1 MKLLPGFTTFDD
13 VFDNMFNDPF
23 FKGST
28 SHMRTDVKE
37 VGDNYQLAMEVP
49 GFSKDDISI
58 ELRDGYLNISAN
70 KSTNNDEKDTDGNI
84 IRRERYSGSCSRSF
98 YVGEDIKQEDIKAS
112 YNNGELI
119 ITLPKVAP
127 KQVETNS
134 RYIPID

>member
-98 YVGEDIKQEDIKAS
+98 YVGEDVKQEDIKAS